1 MPNDTPTST
10 ASLPALLPETDHARV
25 DLDDN
30 VANFYHRLDRL
41 KQKQTTKTSVLNALT
56 AIVPVCESMLQ
67 RLAIDPAALEH
78 PSIFQLLRRGRQC
91 FEIWQNDH
99 DNSYRMPPVHNR
111 IKSTLAQKS
120 RTQASSTQNADAAA
134 DTDAAPA
141 TPVIPAKVPMDPV
154 HAEAVPPKKKRRR
167 GKLPKSTET
176 VASSDEE
183 GENAEEV
190 VICNHNPEERV
201 LTLPENSAA
210 MQVDD
215 EGGPVEATV
224 TTDTTPTTES
234 RTRSNSCSVMPKAA
248 RAHTV
253 RIPYAHV
260 PGLNTNSWAYKRA
273 VQILSGL
280 GSSSTGT
287 PVIQAGTSMVSYLQG
302 LSLRAVELDHAQAS
316 AADVGLLAYRTLAT
330 TGALVAAAHDLE
342 VAARRY
348 EYYSNH
354 HDMLVKLAEERSKAS

>member
-1 MPNDTPTST
+1 MPNDAPTSA

-78 PSIFQLLRRGRQC
+78 PSIFQLLRRGRRC

-120 RTQASSTQNADAAA
+120 RTQATSNQNADAAA

-154 HAEAVPPKKKRRR
+154 HAEVVPPKKKRRR
-167 GKLPKSTET
+167 GKLPKSAET

-210 MQVDD
+210 MQVDN

-234 RTRSNSCSVMPKAA
+234 RTRSNSCSAMPKAA

-260 PGLNTNSWAYKRA
+260 PGLDTNSWAYKRA

-280 GSSSTGT
+280 GSSATGT

-316 AADVGLLAYRTLAT
+316 AANIGLLAYRTLAT
-330 TGALVAAAHDLE
+330 TQRSLTSYHYLPLLE
-342 VAARRY
+342 V
-348 EYYSNH
+348 SV
-354 HDMLVKLAEERSKAS
+354 LVV